1 MNRGRSILV
10 TRLLKDDSLIRKWAA
25 EKQIDLI
32 EKSFIETVAVTG
44 LAIPKTDWIFFS
56 SPQSV
61 KLYFAHYKLAAKK
74 VAALSLGT
82 YAELSSYALSVD
94 YVGSDSKSTKEIGSD
109 FFKQIDSSE
118 TVLFPLSDI
127 SKKNISSQNNSK
139 KVIELITYKTELVND
154 KLEQI
159 PAIILFTS
167 PSNVDGFLL
176 QNTPEL
182 KTQILAIGATTG
194 GHLRSLG
201 FKDIL
206 ISDSTN
212 EKELVKALRGLL

>member
-1 MNRGRSILV
+1 VNKGKSILV
-10 TRLLKDDSLIRKWAA
+10 TRLLKGDSLIRKWAA

-44 LAIPKTDWIFFS
+44 LVIPKTDWIFFS

-61 KLYFAHYKLAAKK
+61 KLFFTHYKLASKK
-74 VAALSLGT
+74 VAALSNGT
-82 YAELSSYALSVD
+82 AAELSMHDIKAD
-94 YVGSDSKSTKEIGSD
+94 FIGSDSKTTKEIGHD
-109 FFKQIDSSE
+109 FFKQISSTE

-127 SKKNISSQNNSK
+127 SKKNISAQNKSEK
-139 KVIELITYKTELVND
+139 TIELITYKTQLVKE
-154 KLEQI
+154 KLEEI

-182 KTQILAIGATTG
+182 NTQILAIGATTG
-194 GHLRSLG
+194 EHLRKLG